1 MEIECENASLVY
13 GAVCWLTCKD
23 NFLMRN
29 DGLEQSILE
38 NINDD
43 ILMKMAELKNV
54 RFVQAVCS
62 YPF

>member
-1 MEIECENASLVY
+1 
-13 GAVCWLTCKD
+13 
-23 NFLMRN
+23 MRN

-54 RFVQAVCS
+54 RFVQAVSS